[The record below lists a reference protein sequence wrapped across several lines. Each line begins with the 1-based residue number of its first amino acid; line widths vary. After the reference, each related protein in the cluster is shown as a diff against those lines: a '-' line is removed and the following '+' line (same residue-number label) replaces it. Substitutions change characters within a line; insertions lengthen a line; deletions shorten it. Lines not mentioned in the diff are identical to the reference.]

1 MRRVPYLLFQRYL
14 RHNVGIQSAALAFY
28 LLFSLFPFLI
38 FISALLGLL
47 NLNVTAILIALGE
60 LLPREIVD
68 IVRSYLLHVGENPS
82 LRLMLFGLFFSIWF
96 PMRATNALM
105 VSVRTAYHLGPP
117 QRAAAHRLK
126 TLLYTVVL
134 ISAITLTLV
143 LMTVGDRLLGYA
155 VGNFRLPLF
164 LAELW
169 ARMRFPAAAVVGYF
183 ALFFLYALAQDARRP
198 WGDLWPGTLAALAA
212 WMALSW
218 LYAMYVENFANYSL
232 LYGSIGTVVVL
243 MIWLYMSANVLIL
256 GAELNGTLVSMR
268 KEAEA

>member
-1 MRRVPYLLFQRYL
+1 MPLTRKLPRGAYLLIQRYF
-14 RHNVGIQSAALAFY
+14 RHGVGVQSAALAFY
-28 LLFSLFPFLI
+28 LLFMIFPFLI

-47 NLNVTAILIALGE
+47 DLNVTAILLTLGE
-60 LLPREIVD
+60 FLPRDVVD
-68 IVRSYLLHVGENPS
+68 IVRAYLVHVGESPS
-82 LRLMLFGLFFSIWF
+82 PKLMIFGLFFSIWF

-105 VSVRTAYHLGPP
+105 VSVRTAYH
-117 QRAAAHRLK
+117 RMK

-134 ISAITLTLV
+134 ISAIALTLT

-183 ALFFLYALAQDARRP
+183 ALFFLYALAQDA
-198 WGDLWPGTLAALAA
+198 
-212 WMALSW
+212 LSW
-218 LYAMYVENFANYSL
+218 LYAAYVENFANYSL

-256 GAELNGTLVSMR
+256 GAELNGTLVAMR
-268 KEAEA
+268 KEQGA